1 MRDWTLELRKPLGKH
16 STFTSS
22 RGVFDQGLHRMK
34 WQLPAMALVACL
46 VGATDAW
53 TPPAA
58 ASDKRFDIAQ
68 AMVPPTGME
77 DADHPMPMQDRMSRR
92 FPQPVRV
99 GALIGLPLL
108 DDSMSTIGHV
118 RQVVR
123 TPQNK
128 LELIVAYGGWFG
140 FGARL
145 VAVPIEVVGIEGRQL
160 ASLDMPDSEY
170 AAAPTWQGNDAT
182 VLSDDVTIRIALAR
196 N

>member
-1 MRDWTLELRKPLGKH
+1 LRKLPGKH
-16 STFTSS
+16 SSFTSS
-22 RGVFDQGLHRMK
+22 RGGFDREGCRMK
-34 WQLPAMALVACL
+34 FQRPAMALVVCL
-46 VGATDAW
+46 FGLANTWV
-53 TPPAA
+53 PAA
-58 ASDKRFDIAQ
+58 AAADQQFEIAQ
-68 AMVPPTGME
+68 AMVPPTGAD
-77 DADHPMPMQDRMSRR
+77 DASHPMPMQDRMNRR

-99 GALIGLPLL
+99 GDLIGLPLL
-108 DDSMSTIGHV
+108 DDSMSTIGKV

-128 LELIVAYGGWFG
+128 IELIVAYGGWFG
-140 FGARL
+140 VGARL

-182 VLSDDVTIRIALAR
+182 VLPADTTIRIPLAR